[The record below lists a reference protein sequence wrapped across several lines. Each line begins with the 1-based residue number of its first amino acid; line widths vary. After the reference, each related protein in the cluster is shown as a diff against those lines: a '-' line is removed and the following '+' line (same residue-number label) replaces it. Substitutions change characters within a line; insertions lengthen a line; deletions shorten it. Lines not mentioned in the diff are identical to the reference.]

1 MKKIGVTGGSGFI
14 GQHLIKYLLKKNYKI
29 KSCDLIN
36 PKNIILN
43 NKNFLFKK
51 IDIYDEKTFL
61 SFFL

>member
-36 PKNIILN
+36 PKI
-43 NKNFLFKK
+43 
-51 IDIYDEKTFL
+51 
-61 SFFL
+61 